1 MRLIARSAAML
12 AAIVSLALMGA
23 AAALAQAPSDA
34 DTPTDS
40 PSAWHRIWPWLLI
53 VMGLFVF
60 LFLMAFGVTRRRS
73 SAPDEPPPDPSPA
86 APAPQQAHEGPRDIA
101 VLTFGAINGAEQAY
115 AAAREHGE
123 GRPWLREVTFA
134 EHHRHGRIVVRGT
147 FAGRYLDFD
156 EHVDAIDPGA
166 TGGALLDELRGRVPE
181 GSSALIVFAS
191 TDEVDDMVA
200 ALHGAGGDATRHR
213 VTGDEAA
220 ALEASVAQAP
230 PASPPPAAV

>member
-1 MRLIARSAAML
+1 MRLIARSASTAV
-12 AAIVSLALMGA
+12 AIASLTLMGA

-53 VMGLFVF
+53 AAGLFVF
-60 LFLMAFGVTRRRS
+60 LFLMATGFSRRRS
-73 SAPDEPPPDPSPA
+73 SGSDAPPPEPPRAAA
-86 APAPQQAHEGPRDIA
+86 APEPEHASTRDIA

-123 GRPWLREVTFA
+123 GQPWLREVTFA

-156 EHVDAIDPGA
+156 EHVDAIDPSA

-213 VTGDEAA
+213 VTGAEAA

-230 PASPPPAAV
+230 PAAPPPAAV